1 MNGPLEGLR
10 VLDIGHVLAGPF
22 AATMLAD
29 MGADVIKVEP
39 PQGDN
44 LRRLGPRKGPSNT
57 SLWWKVAARGKRC
70 ITCDMRTAKGQDLV
84 KRLVAQ
90 ADVVVENFRP
100 GTLEGWNL
108 GWEQLHA
115 VNPRLV
121 MLRVSGY
128 GQGNSHSAQPMFGRP
143 SEALSGLAALTG
155 FPDGPPVHAG
165 FSLGDATTAMMGAF
179 GVMCALRR
187 RDVSGEGQFVDLA
200 LYETPFRLV
209 EWQVPLYD
217 QLGVVATRVGNQF
230 PLGLMVGNVYRTGD
244 ERWLTMSA
252 ATENI
257 IRALLGIVGGA
268 ELQADA
274 RFTTPEA
281 RQTPENHA
289 ALDALITAWIAGRPA
304 QTTIEAF
311 AAAGAVI
318 APVYD
323 VRDICADAA
332 YAERGAI
339 VSVEDPE
346 LGPIRMP
353 AAIPRLSATPGRVRW
368 PGPAL
373 GQHNAEVYGE
383 LLGLDAAQL
392 DALAAEKVV

>member
-1 MNGPLEGLR
+1 MNGPLDGLR
-10 VLDIGHVLAGPF
+10 VLDVGHVLAGPF
-22 AATMLAD
+22 SATMLAD

-44 LRRLGPRKGPSNT
+44 LRRLGPRKGGT
-57 SLWWKVAARGKRC
+57 SLWWKVAARNKRC
-70 ITCDMRTAKGQDLV
+70 ITCDMRLPRGQELIKQLV
-84 KRLVAQ
+84 REV
-90 ADVVVENFRP
+90 DVLIENFRP

-108 GWEQLHA
+108 GWEVLHA

-128 GQGNSHSAQPMFGRP
+128 GQNNSHSKQPMFGRP

-165 FSLGDATTAMMGAF
+165 FSLGDITTAMMGAF
-179 GVMCALRR
+179 GVMCALRN
-187 RDVSGEGQFVDLA
+187 RDATGEGQYVDLA
-200 LYETPFRLV
+200 LYETPFRLI

-217 QLGVVATRVGNQF
+217 QLGIVATRVGNQF

-257 IRALLGIVGGA
+257 IRALLGIVGGEA
-268 ELQADA
+268 LQNDE
-274 RFTTPEA
+274 RFNTPEM

-289 ALDALITAWIAGRPA
+289 ALDRLIAQWIAERPA
-304 QTTIEAF
+304 QETIDTF
-311 AAAGAVI
+311 AKAGAVI

-323 VRDICADAA
+323 VKDICEDPV

-339 VSVEDPE
+339 VTVEDPE
-346 LGPIRMP
+346 LGPMRMP
-353 AAIPRLSATPGRVRW
+353 AAIPRMSQTPGSVRW

-373 GQHNAEVYGE
+373 GAHNAEVYGE
-383 LLGLDAAQL
+383 LLGMTPAQL
-392 DALAAEKVV
+392 DELHGQKVV

>member
-1 MNGPLEGLR
+1 MAGPLEGLR

-22 AATMLAD
+22 AATMLGD
-29 MGADVIKVEP
+29 MGADVIKVENP
-39 PQGDN
+39 NGDN
-44 LRRLGPRKGPSNT
+44 LRRLGPKKGGT
-57 SLWWKVAARGKRC
+57 SIWWKVAARNKRC
-70 ITCDMRTAKGQDLV
+70 VTCDMRTEKGQELI
-84 KRLVAQ
+84 KKLVAQ
-90 ADVVVENFRP
+90 ADVVIENFRP
-100 GTLEGWNL
+100 GTLEGWHL
-108 GWEQLHA
+108 GWKDLHA

-128 GQGNSHSAQPMFGRP
+128 GQNNSHSSKPMFGRP
-143 SEALSGLAALTG
+143 CEALSGLAALTG

-179 GVMCALRR
+179 GVLCALRK
-187 RDVSGEGQFVDLA
+187 RDATGEGQYVDLA
-200 LYETPFRLV
+200 LYETPFRLI

-217 QLGVVATRVGNQF
+217 QLGVVATRAGNQF
-230 PLGLMVGNVYRTGD
+230 PLGLMVGNVYRTSD

-257 IRALLGIVGGA
+257 IHALLGVIGGEA
-268 ELQADA
+268 LQKDA
-274 RFTTPEA
+274 RFNTPEA
-281 RQTPENHA
+281 RQTPDNHA
-289 ALDALITAWIAGRPA
+289 ALDRLITSWIAEHSA
-304 QTTIEAF
+304 QEVIDTF

-323 VRDICADAA
+323 VEDIVNDPV

-353 AAIPRLSATPGRVRW
+353 AAIPRLSETPGEVRW

-373 GQHNAEVYGE
+373 GAHNKQVYGE
-383 LLGLDAAQL
+383 LLGLGDEELA
-392 DALAAEKVV
+392 ALAGEKVL

>member
-1 MNGPLEGLR
+1 MNGALDGLR

-22 AATMLAD
+22 SATMLGD
-29 MGADVIKVEP
+29 MGADVIKVENP
-39 PQGDN
+39 GGDN
-44 LRRLGPRKGPSNT
+44 LRRLGPKKGGT
-57 SLWWKVAARGKRC
+57 SIWWKVAARNKRC
-70 ITCDMRTAKGQDLV
+70 VTCDMRTEKGQELI
-84 KRLVAQ
+84 KKLVAQ
-90 ADVVVENFRP
+90 ADVVIENFRP

-108 GWEQLHA
+108 GWDVLHA

-128 GQGNSHSAQPMFGRP
+128 GQNNSSSRKPMFGRP

-165 FSLGDATTAMMGAF
+165 FSLGDVTTAMMGAF

-187 RDVSGEGQFVDLA
+187 RDATGEGQYVDLA
-200 LYETPFRLV
+200 LYETPFRLI

-217 QLGVVATRVGNQF
+217 QLGIVATRVGNQF

-244 ERWLTMSA
+244 GRWLTMSA

-257 IRALLGIVGGA
+257 IHALLGVVGGEA
-268 ELQADA
+268 LQNDT
-274 RFTTPEA
+274 RFNNPES
-281 RQTPENHA
+281 RQTPDNHA
-289 ALDALITAWIAGRPA
+289 ELDRLIAAWIAERPR
-304 QTTIEAF
+304 QEVVDVF
-311 AAAGAVI
+311 ARAGAVI

-323 VRDICADAA
+323 VVDICNDPV

-339 VSVEDPE
+339 VSVDDPE

-353 AAIPRLSATPGRVRW
+353 AAIPRLSATPGGVRW

-373 GQHNAEVYGE
+373 GAHNREVYGD
-383 LLGLDAAQL
+383 LLGMSEQEIADLC
-392 DALAAEKVV
+392 AEKVV

>member
-1 MNGPLEGLR
+1 MSGPLAGLR

-22 AATMLAD
+22 SATMLGD

-44 LRRLGPRKGPSNT
+44 LRRLGPKKGGT
-57 SLWWKVAARGKRC
+57 SIWWKVAARNKRC
-70 ITCDMRTAKGQDLV
+70 ITCDMRTTKGQELI
-84 KRLVAQ
+84 KQLVAK
-90 ADVVVENFRP
+90 ADVVCENFRP

-108 GWEQLHA
+108 GWDVLHQ

-128 GQGNSHSAQPMFGRP
+128 GQNNSYSKHPMFGRP

-165 FSLGDATTAMMGAF
+165 FSLGDVTTAMMGAF
-179 GVMCALRR
+179 GVMCALRNR
-187 RDVSGEGQFVDLA
+187 EITGEGQYVDLA
-200 LYETPFRLV
+200 LYETPFRLI

-217 QLGVVATRVGNQF
+217 QLGIVATRAGNQF

-257 IRALLGIVGGA
+257 IRALLGIVGGEA
-268 ELQADA
+268 LQNDS
-274 RFTTPEA
+274 RFNTPET

-289 ALDALITAWIAGRPA
+289 TLDRLIAQWIAERPA
-304 QTTIEAF
+304 QEVIETF

-323 VRDICADAA
+323 VRDICNDPV

-353 AAIPRLSATPGRVRW
+353 AAIPRMSQTPGDVRW

-373 GQHNAEVYGE
+373 GAHNAEVYGE
-383 LLGLDAAQL
+383 LLGLDAQKL
-392 DALAAEKVV
+392 EELAREKVV

>member
-1 MNGPLEGLR
+1 MGGPLEGLR

-22 AATMLAD
+22 AATMLGD
-29 MGADVIKVEP
+29 MGADVIKVENP
-39 PQGDN
+39 NGDN
-44 LRRLGPRKGPSNT
+44 LRRLGPKKGGT
-57 SLWWKVAARGKRC
+57 SIWWKVAARNKRC
-70 ITCDMRTAKGQDLV
+70 VTCDMRTEKGQELIR
-84 KRLVAQ
+84 RLAAQ
-90 ADVVVENFRP
+90 ADVVIENFRP
-100 GTLEGWNL
+100 GTLEGWHL
-108 GWEQLHA
+108 GWEDLHA

-128 GQGNSHSAQPMFGRP
+128 GQNNSHSSKPMFGRP
-143 SEALSGLAALTG
+143 CEALSGLAALTG
-155 FPDGPPVHAG
+155 FADGPPVHAG

-179 GVMCALRR
+179 GVLCALRK
-187 RDVSGEGQFVDLA
+187 RDATGEGQYVDLA
-200 LYETPFRLV
+200 LYETPFRLI

-217 QLGVVATRVGNQF
+217 QLGVVATRAGNQF

-257 IRALLGIVGGA
+257 INALLGVIGGEA
-268 ELQADA
+268 LQKDS
-274 RFTTPEA
+274 RFNTPET
-281 RQTPENHA
+281 RQTPDNHA
-289 ALDALITAWIAGRPA
+289 ALDRIITAWIAGHTA
-304 QTTIEAF
+304 AEVIDAF
-311 AAAGAVI
+311 ARAGAVI

-323 VRDICADAA
+323 VEDIVNDPV

-353 AAIPRLSATPGRVRW
+353 AAIPRLSETPGEVRW

-373 GQHNAEVYGE
+373 GAHNKQVYGE
-383 LLGLDAAQL
+383 LLGLGDDELA
-392 DALAAEKVV
+392 ALAGEKVL

>member
-1 MNGPLEGLR
+1 MSGPLDGLR

-22 AATMLAD
+22 SATMLGD

-44 LRRLGPRKGPSNT
+44 LRRLGPKKGGT
-57 SLWWKVAARGKRC
+57 SLWWKVAARNKRC
-70 ITCDMRTAKGQDLV
+70 ITCDMRTPGGQELI
-84 KRLVAQ
+84 KKLVAK

-108 GWEQLHA
+108 GWEVLHA

-128 GQGNSHSAQPMFGRP
+128 GQNNSHSKQPMFGRP

-165 FSLGDATTAMMGAF
+165 FSLGDITTAMMGAF
-179 GVMCALRR
+179 GVMCALRN
-187 RDVSGEGQFVDLA
+187 RDATGEGQYVDLA
-200 LYETPFRLV
+200 LYETPFRLI

-217 QLGVVATRVGNQF
+217 QLGIVATRVGNQF

-257 IRALLGIVGGA
+257 IRALLGIVGGEA
-268 ELQADA
+268 LQNDE
-274 RFTTPEA
+274 RFNTPEM

-289 ALDALITAWIAGRPA
+289 ALDRLIAQWIAERPA
-304 QTTIEAF
+304 QETIDTF
-311 AAAGAVI
+311 AKAGAVI

-323 VRDICADAA
+323 VKDICEDPV

-339 VSVEDPE
+339 VTVEDPE
-346 LGPIRMP
+346 LGPMRMP
-353 AAIPRLSATPGRVRW
+353 AAIPRMSQTPGSVRW

-373 GQHNAEVYGE
+373 GAHNAEVYGE
-383 LLGLDAAQL
+383 LLGMTPAQL
-392 DALAAEKVV
+392 DELHGQKVV